1 MDTILLRQ
9 FLNHFCDHKRD
20 DKRFC
25 FILGAGASRE
35 SGIRTGGELA
45 AEWFAELKDDLFKDN
60 QGLFEEWVREK
71 KIDEK
76 DLAKSYPEVFDKRFY
91 VDKEDGFAFL
101 AEEMAGKEPSYGYS
115 VLAQILAGTPNKVVI
130 TTNFDSLTEDA
141 LFIYTDTKPM
151 VVVHESLANY
161 IKPLTGRPV
170 VVKVHRDLFFS
181 PVNDETGTDKL
192 SEAFVKGLTEVFNC
206 YTPVVIGY
214 GGNDGSLMGFLE
226 KIEKISG
233 GIYWCYRVEDELSA
247 RVKKLV
253 EKHKG
258 MVVQIAG
265 FDALMAQLNDCL
277 KYKRLDETLV
287 EIAKKRADEY
297 KTQYERL
304 HESADPDTKKALEEM
319 VDRSPRDWWYYGQ
332 KAREE
337 SDPDK
342 QQKIYEDGMK
352 TCLNSHE
359 LMGNY
364 AIFLKNIRHDYDRAE
379 ELYKR
384 ALEIDPKAA
393 GTLGNYA
400 IFLSDIRHDNDRAE
414 ELFKRALE
422 IDPKAAGTLGNYA
435 IFLSDTRHDN
445 DRAEELYKRA
455 LEIDPKYA
463 NTLGNYATFLSDI
476 RQDYDRAE
484 ELYKQALEAD
494 PKNANILNNY
504 ASFLKNIRRD
514 YDRAE
519 ELYKQALEA
528 DPKNANI
535 LNNYANFL
543 KNIRRDYDRA
553 EELYKQALEADPK
566 NVSAFGNYANFMND
580 IRQNYGRAEELYKR
594 SLEEA
599 PKNANT
605 IGNYAKLLID
615 KGDDLAQVDSK
626 INQALELNSSKSP
639 NALELELYF
648 YRYAVLWEKYPD
660 ALGQVEALLA
670 QGGRSPG
677 WILDNVIK
685 RAKALGHPDINK
697 LEVLAKQIAEPKP
710 AAN

>member
-71 KIDEK
+71 KIDEN

-141 LFIYTDTKPM
+141 LFIYTNTKPL

-170 VVKVHRDLFFS
+170 IVKIHRDLFFS

-192 SEAFVKGLTEVFNC
+192 SEAFVNGLTEVFNC

-233 GIYWCYRVEDELSA
+233 GIYWCYRTEDKLSD
-247 RVKKLV
+247 RVKKLI

-258 MVVQIAG
+258 KVVPIAG

-319 VDRSPRDWWYYGQ
+319 VARSPHDWWYYELQ
-332 KAREE
+332 VLTE
-337 SDPDK
+337 SDTDK
-342 QQKIYEDGMK
+342 RKTIYEDGMRACPDSYELMYNYAGFLSDICHDYDRAEK
-352 TCLNSHE
+352 LYKRTLEINPKQVNILNS
-359 LMGNY
+359 Y
-364 AIFLKNIRHDYDRAE
+364 ALFLKNIRHDYDRAE
-379 ELYKR
+379 EFYKR
-384 ALEIDPKAA
+384 ALEILEKPLDNPLEKPVEFNLNYYYFPESRHDLNKARA
-393 GTLGNYA
+393 MIDLAMLYESQGQDRQAKILYKRAIAIYTTLCSSDLPYTAYLLSTLGHLYYRNKQYA
-400 IFLSDIRHDNDRAE
+400 AAE
-414 ELFKRALE
+414 
-422 IDPKAAGTLGNYA
+422 P
-435 IFLSDTRHDN
+435 
-445 DRAEELYKRA
+445 LYKRA
-455 LEIDPKYA
+455 LA
-463 NTLGNYATFLSDI
+463 I
-476 RQDYDRAE
+476 RENIHEGEHMEMSGILDKMALIYEKTGRTE
-484 ELYKQALEAD
+484 EAVA
-494 PKNANILNNY
+494 
-504 ASFLKNIRRD
+504 LKN
-514 YDRAE
+514 
-519 ELYKQALEA
+519 
-528 DPKNANI
+528 
-535 LNNYANFL
+535 
-543 KNIRRDYDRA
+543 
-553 EELYKQALEADPK
+553 
-566 NVSAFGNYANFMND
+566 
-580 IRQNYGRAEELYKR
+580 R
-594 SLEEA
+594 S
-599 PKNANT
+599 
-605 IGNYAKLLID
+605 
-615 KGDDLAQVDSK
+615 SK
-626 INQALELNSSKSP
+626 I
-639 NALELELYF
+639 
-648 YRYAVLWEKYPD
+648 
-660 ALGQVEALLA
+660 G
-670 QGGRSPG
+670 
-677 WILDNVIK
+677 
-685 RAKALGHPDINK
+685 
-697 LEVLAKQIAEPKP
+697 
-710 AAN
+710 

>member
-71 KIDEK
+71 KIDEN

-141 LFIYTDTKPM
+141 LFIYTNTKPL

-170 VVKVHRDLFFS
+170 IVKIHRDLFFS

-192 SEAFVKGLTEVFNC
+192 SEAFVNGLTEVFNC

-233 GIYWCYRVEDELSA
+233 GIYWCYRTEDKLSD
-247 RVKKLV
+247 RVKKLI

-258 MVVQIAG
+258 KVVPIAG

-319 VDRSPRDWWYYGQ
+319 VARSPHDWWYYELQ
-332 KAREE
+332 VLTE
-337 SDPDK
+337 SDTDK
-342 QQKIYEDGMK
+342 RKTIYEDGMRACPDSYELMYNYAGFLSDICHDYDRAEK
-352 TCLNSHE
+352 LYKRTLEINPKQVNILNS
-359 LMGNY
+359 Y
-364 AIFLKNIRHDYDRAE
+364 ALFLKNIRHDYDRAE
-379 ELYKR
+379 EFYKRALEIDSKNANILGNYAIFLSFIRHDYDRAEEFYKRALEIDPQNANILGNYAILLSSVCHDYDRAEELYKRTLEIDPKRTNALGSYALFLYTVRHDYDRAEEFYKR
-384 ALEIDPKAA
+384 ALEIDPKQANVLSCYA
-393 GTLGNYA
+393 G
-400 IFLSDIRHDNDRAE
+400 FVSDIRH
-414 ELFKRALE
+414 
-422 IDPKAAGTLGNYA
+422 
-435 IFLSDTRHDN
+435 
-445 DRAEELYKRA
+445 
-455 LEIDPKYA
+455 
-463 NTLGNYATFLSDI
+463 
-476 RQDYDRAE
+476 DYDRAE
-484 ELYKQALEAD
+484 ELYKHALEAD
-494 PKNANILNNY
+494 SQDANIL
-504 ASFLKNIRRD
+504 
-514 YDRAE
+514 
-519 ELYKQALEA
+519 
-528 DPKNANI
+528 
-535 LNNYANFL
+535 
-543 KNIRRDYDRA
+543 
-553 EELYKQALEADPK
+553 
-566 NVSAFGNYANFMND
+566 
-580 IRQNYGRAEELYKR
+580 
-594 SLEEA
+594 
-599 PKNANT
+599 
-605 IGNYAKLLID
+605 GNYAKLLIA
-615 KGDDLAQVDSK
+615 KGNDLSQVDLI
-626 INQALELNSSKSP
+626 INQALELNQKPQSDLV
-639 NALELELYF
+639 LELCF

-660 ALGQVEALLA
+660 ALRQVESLLA
-670 QGGRSPG
+670 LGVFSPR
-677 WILDNVIK
+677 WRLDDVIN

-697 LEVLAKQIAEPKP
+697 LEALAKQIAEPKP
-710 AAN
+710 ITN

>member
-1 MDTILLRQ
+1 MDKILLRQ
-9 FLNHFCDHKRD
+9 FLDHFCDHKRD

-25 FILGAGASRE
+25 FILGAGASKE
-35 SGIRTGGELA
+35 SGIKTGGELA
-45 AEWFAELKDDLFKDN
+45 EKWFTELKNDLFKDA
-60 QGLFEEWVREK
+60 QDLFEEWVMEK
-71 KIDEK
+71 KINEN

-91 VDKEDGFAFL
+91 VDREDGFAFL
-101 AEEMAGKEPSYGYS
+101 AEEMEGKDPSYGYS

-141 LFIYTDTKPM
+141 LFIYTDTKPI

-170 VVKVHRDLFFS
+170 IVKIHRDLFFS

-226 KIEKISG
+226 IIEKISG
-233 GIYWCYRVEDELSA
+233 GIYWCYRTENELSD
-247 RVKKLV
+247 RVIKLI
-253 EKHKG
+253 EKHNGK
-258 MVVQIAG
+258 VVPIAG
-265 FDALMAQLNDCL
+265 FDALMAQLNDYL

-297 KTQYERL
+297 KAQYERL

-319 VDRSPRDWWYYGQ
+319 VDRSPRDWWYYEQ

-342 QQKIYEDGMK
+342 RHKIYEDGMNA
-352 TCLNSHE
+352 CPNSHE
-359 LMGNY
+359 LMCNYANFLKNIRREYDQSEEYYKRALEAAPKDATYLGNY
-364 AIFLKNIRHDYDRAE
+364 ANFLKNIRHDDNRAEELYKLALEVEPKNVNNLNNYANFLKNIRYDYDRAEEYYKRALDAAPKDATYLGNYASFLSDVRQDYDRAE

-384 ALEIDPKAA
+384 ALEADSKNASA
-393 GTLGNYA
+393 LGNYA
-400 IFLSDIRHDNDRAE
+400 NLM
-414 ELFKRALE
+414 
-422 IDPKAAGTLGNYA
+422 
-435 IFLSDTRHDN
+435 
-445 DRAEELYKRA
+445 
-455 LEIDPKYA
+455 
-463 NTLGNYATFLSDI
+463 SDI

-484 ELYKQALEAD
+484 ELYKRALEAD
-494 PKNANILNNY
+494 SKNANNFNNY
-504 ASFLKNIRRD
+504 AVFLKNIRHD

-519 ELYKQALEA
+519 EYYKRALDA
-528 DPKNANI
+528 APKDAKY
-535 LNNYANFL
+535 LSNYA
-543 KNIRRDYDRA
+543 I
-553 EELYKQALEADPK
+553 
-566 NVSAFGNYANFMND
+566 FMND

-605 IGNYAKLLID
+605 IGNYAKLLIAR
-615 KGDDLAQVDSK
+615 GNDLSLVDFI
-626 INQALELNSSKSP
+626 INQALEYNQKSR
-639 NALELELYF
+639 NDLELELYF

-660 ALGQVEALLA
+660 ALRQVETLLS
-670 QGGRSPG
+670 QGVRSPR
-677 WILDNVIK
+677 WILDDVIK
-685 RAKALGHPDINK
+685 RAKTLGHPDINK
-697 LEVLAKQIAEPKP
+697 LETLAKQIAEPMP
-710 AAN
+710 